1 MNYYGNGTWSAVL
14 PDVVVDCMFKTM
26 PMTALTSSMC
36 NSLERAFNSA
46 SVTVLVDPPQRS
58 ACSGQ

>member
-26 PMTALTSSMC
+26 PMS